1 MLEPQV
7 KPPPIAARRTMS
19 PFLILLL
26 IITVVAI
33 AGCDS
38 GWSIAGHEI

>member
-1 MLEPQV
+1 MKVSSSL
-7 KPPPIAARRTMS
+7 II
-19 PFLILLL
+19 ILLL